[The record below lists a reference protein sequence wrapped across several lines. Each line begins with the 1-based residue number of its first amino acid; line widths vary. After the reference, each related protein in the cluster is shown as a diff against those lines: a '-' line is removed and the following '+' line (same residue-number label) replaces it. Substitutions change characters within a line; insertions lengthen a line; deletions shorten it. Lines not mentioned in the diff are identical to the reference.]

1 MKIVLPLFFQDIYS
15 VIIISDGTFT
25 RLTPKIP
32 IDKLT
37 PKRTPQLEILTPIA
51 NVSPNAR
58 SAITTLTR
66 CHSEPGTPR
75 SSRAFMETWLKSP
88 SSPTSSFFPANLSEI
103 STKQS
108 VKSIQACCSK
118 NDHNKLTNIDN
129 WVSVCK
135 NPCSKKH
142 NNSDFDNLPDKS
154 TSHNSAKADKG
165 LTQIKSKVNPPKSS
179 KNRTSS
185 RKKRDI
191 MKPAENIRNLLT
203 ASKRKL
209 TTNSPENEK
218 RFGKRTKQD
227 KENDV
232 IYIKS
237 SDKDELFLKERKDAL
252 EIKSGPVMDLLDH
265 AENAS

>member
-1 MKIVLPLFFQDIYS
+1 M
-15 VIIISDGTFT
+15 IIISDGTFT

-32 IDKLT
+32 INKLT

-51 NVSPNAR
+51 NISPNAK
-58 SAITTLTR
+58 SASTPLTR

-88 SSPTSSFFPANLSEI
+88 SSPTSSFFPGNSSEI
-103 STKQS
+103 SKKQS
-108 VKSIQACCSK
+108 VKFSQACRSK
-118 NDHNKLTNIDN
+118 NDHNTLTNIDN
-129 WVSVCK
+129 WISVCK
-135 NPCSKKH
+135 KPCSKKND
-142 NNSDFDNLPDKS
+142 NNDLNNLPNRS
-154 TSHNSAKADKG
+154 SSHNSAKADKG
-165 LTQIKSKVNPPKSS
+165 LTQIKSKLNPRKSS
-179 KNRTSS
+179 KNGTLS

-191 MKPAENIRNLLT
+191 MKPAENIRKLLT
-203 ASKRKL
+203 ASKRKM

-218 RFGKRTKQD
+218 RLGKRTKQD

-237 SDKDELFLKERKDAL
+237 SDKDELFFNERKDAL
-252 EIKSGPVMDLLDH
+252 PIQSGPVLDLLDH